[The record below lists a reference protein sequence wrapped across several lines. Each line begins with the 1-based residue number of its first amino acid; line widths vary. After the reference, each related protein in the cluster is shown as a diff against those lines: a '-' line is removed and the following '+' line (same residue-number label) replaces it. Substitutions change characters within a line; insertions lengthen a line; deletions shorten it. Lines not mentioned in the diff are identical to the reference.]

1 MNGPHRHLF
10 YCARLES
17 DALSPRVTAYH
28 SQDND
33 DTPKTGKRRDL
44 GGNLFTPEDKQ
55 EQAEHGSIKI
65 TRNNN
70 NNNNNNNN
78 KSVALQALTNLGRL
92 SSRR

>member
-1 MNGPHRHLF
+1 MNEPHRHFF

-28 SQDND
+28 LQDND

-55 EQAEHGSIKI
+55 EEAEHGSIKI
-65 TRNNN
+65 TR
-70 NNNNNNNN
+70 
-78 KSVALQALTNLGRL
+78 SVEKFKETNVHIRPKTYIFI
-92 SSRR
+92 